1 MASFNEICLL
11 GNLGKDPVAVATKSG
26 ATICNFSVATK
37 YAYKDANGQPQ
48 EEVSWHTVTLF
59 GKRAEACIKYL
70 KKGSAVF
77 VVGRMHYRKF
87 KDKSGNERL
96 LAEVVAEQIRF
107 LGGTRTAEERQQ
119 VQPQQAQQ
127 SATESLDEDCP
138 F

>member
-1 MASFNEICLL
+1 MASFNEIHLL

-37 YAYKDANGQPQ
+37 YAYKDAQGQAQ

-96 LAEVVAEQIRF
+96 LAEVVAEQIQF
-107 LGGTRTAEERQQ
+107 LSGTRTAEERQQ
-119 VQPQQAQQ
+119 HVQPQAQQ
-127 SATESLDEDCP
+127 SAAETLDEDCP

>member
-1 MASFNEICLL
+1 M
-11 GNLGKDPVAVATKSG
+11 
-26 ATICNFSVATK
+26 
-37 YAYKDANGQPQ
+37 
-48 EEVSWHTVTLF
+48 SWHTVTLF

-96 LAEVVAEQIRF
+96 LAEVVAEQIQF
-107 LGGTRTAEERQQ
+107 LSGTRTAEERQQ
-119 VQPQQAQQ
+119 TQPQAQQ
-127 SATESLDEDCP
+127 SAAETLDEDCP

>member
-1 MASFNEICLL
+1 MASFNEIHLL

-37 YAYKDANGQPQ
+37 YAYKDAQGQAQ

-87 KDKSGNERL
+87 KDKSSNERL
-96 LAEVVAEQIRF
+96 LAEVVAEQIQF
-107 LGGTRTAEERQQ
+107 LSGTRTAEERQQ
-119 VQPQQAQQ
+119 TQPQQSQQ
-127 SATESLDEDCP
+127 SAAESLDEDCP